1 MTRVSSELLKVTF
14 EFLLSTTT
22 SRKVIS
28 APLTFAPLSKAAIK
42 ELAEYIDSWAVAT
55 TANPKRHR
63 SDVIDSFIDMPY
75 QCLFNIWTSGRK
87 HFPGVTI
94 LTVESVLDR
103 VLLFAA
109 MIFGIVS
116 IPFGFPGTII
126 ILASVFVYA
135 LATHFAAGIG
145 VTFFVVLCILTLIA
159 ETADNWLSAV
169 GAKRYGASTAS
180 IWLSFIGGVG
190 GAILIGG
197 PISVLLGPLG
207 PIAGGFFGAFA
218 IVVAHELYLRK
229 NLMEALRAGWGTFI
243 GRMAGMILKVVI
255 SAAMIISVAAAMLF

>member
-1 MTRVSSELLKVTF
+1 M
-14 EFLLSTTT
+14 
-22 SRKVIS
+22 
-28 APLTFAPLSKAAIK
+28 
-42 ELAEYIDSWAVAT
+42 
-55 TANPKRHR
+55 
-63 SDVIDSFIDMPY
+63 
-75 QCLFNIWTSGRK
+75 WTSGRK

-94 LTVESVLDR
+94 LTVESVLER
-103 VLLFAA
+103 AVLFAA

-145 VTFFVVLCILTLIA
+145 VTFFVVLCLLTLIA
-159 ETADNWLSAV
+159 ETADNWLSAI
-169 GAKRYGASTAS
+169 GARRYGATTGS

-197 PISVLLGPLG
+197 PMSVLLGPLG
-207 PIAGGFFGAFA
+207 PIAGGFIGAFA

-229 NLMEALRAGWGTFI
+229 NLREALRAGWGTFL
-243 GRMAGMILKVVI
+243 GRMAGMVLKVVI